1 MAKNKNNPGKSKD
14 PARKLR
20 KLIKDI
26 QVAMLTTVGDDGV
39 LRSRPMATPKED
51 FDGQLWF
58 ITRHPSPKSDDIQ
71 ENQRVNVTYASP
83 KDDRYISISGTASI
97 VHDPAKVKQIWRR
110 ELRTWFPAGK
120 KDPEL
125 ALLRVSMD
133 KAEYWDSAENRMV
146 DLPRLAP
153 TAAASGRF
161 SDRAEDAPAPG
172 GAQG

>member
-1 MAKNKNNPGKSKD
+1 MAKDKAGAAKPKD
-14 PARKLR
+14 PLKKVR

-26 QVAMLTTVGDDGV
+26 RVAMLTTVAADGV

-97 VHDPAKVKQIWRR
+97 VRDPAKVKEIWRR

-125 ALLRVSMD
+125 ALLRVSVD

-146 DLPRLAP
+146 DLPRFVRVEMRGP
-153 TAAASGRF
+153 GRRPNPVE
-161 SDRAEDAPAPG
+161 STAPG